1 MSGWSS
7 TRKLPDIRFAALVS
21 LWKRKER
28 ENDNYDRVRRSPWH
42 SWDSFDHGYSKKRDQ
57 CDSGGRLSGS
67 RCGVAVFWTEN
78 RDSGNFAVMPSR
90 ECTSRNGIPYGTED
104 RVWGRMG
111 CDGGRGMDGSV
122 GYRSDP
128 DRRNADMCRVQRSP
142 SDPEKGSERRFAS
155 VYSFSFAGMYR
166 EDDCLRRIKDKNR
179 VKDGVIRRN
188 KKRWQEAAASITVEA
203 SLVVPLAL
211 IVIFLLISLDFYVHD
226 KAYYTLCAFETVM
239 TGNSYGRM
247 GQESGERYAKEK
259 LSSLLKAHRMPT
271 EVPQGQVKVT
281 DEHTEAVFEGSVCQ
295 LWGHGIWKY
304 HVSAEAKNIRPE
316 ERIRRIRMV
325 ENIIS

>member
-1 MSGWSS
+1 
-7 TRKLPDIRFAALVS
+7 
-21 LWKRKER
+21 
-28 ENDNYDRVRRSPWH
+28 
-42 SWDSFDHGYSKKRDQ
+42 
-57 CDSGGRLSGS
+57 
-67 RCGVAVFWTEN
+67 
-78 RDSGNFAVMPSR
+78 
-90 ECTSRNGIPYGTED
+90 
-104 RVWGRMG
+104 
-111 CDGGRGMDGSV
+111 
-122 GYRSDP
+122 
-128 DRRNADMCRVQRSP
+128 
-142 SDPEKGSERRFAS
+142 
-155 VYSFSFAGMYR
+155 MYR

-281 DEHTEAVFEGSVCQ
+281 DEHTEAVFKGSVCQ